1 MIDIAGG
8 DAGNS
13 PTGVD
18 DNCFCTN
25 EEARRGE
32 MAKFCKLDKLEENG
46 RVWQKPVEYGII
58 LHSLVEFVRIL
69 QNMAKFGKIFSLTLE
84 FD

>member
-1 MIDIAGG
+1 MTLPGG
-8 DAGNS
+8 MQATAPQGLMTTAFAQMRK
-13 PTGVD
+13 PGG
-18 DNCFCTN
+18 
-25 EEARRGE
+25 EE